1 MSSKLSKR
9 AAASSADI
17 AQTDFAAYGPRYPLP
32 DESAVAHSR
41 QTREDLAGAF
51 SGYGHTGYCPEG
63 IPVEQA
69 IFGILAAF
77 AASFGFLFRAIT
89 MITGGRKKRSAD
101 GNIQPLTW
109 EEISGYA
116 GDMVWYGRCQPV
128 IHML

>member
-1 MSSKLSKR
+1 MKNFATALKMSSKLSKR

-77 AASFGFLFRAIT
+77 AASLLRFSASC
-89 MITGGRKKRSAD
+89 RSASLWRRRK
-101 GNIQPLTW
+101 IFSFSYPK
-109 EEISGYA
+109 SVA
-116 GDMVWYGRCQPV
+116 S
-128 IHML
+128 